1 MTTTATQAQTNRSN
15 QQLDSLEIRNFRA
28 FESLSIER
36 LGKVNLIIGKNSVG
50 KSALL
55 DALRLYAMRG
65 APEVI
70 GDMLVERDEWSRRR
84 SESNESSVNPAPVN
98 NLFSGR
104 PQIKFA
110 ESAIQI
116 GPVGLATETLTLEI
130 GWFVRTSDQQGQ
142 ISLARIDARATS
154 ASDLVLDDDL
164 SQAEPRLVVQYGN
177 NKSQT
182 IRLDSRLL
190 RGVYSIG
197 TDVPARM
204 ANPAYV
210 PVQGLSSEEMAM
222 RWDQISVSMAKQSVI
237 EALRIVAPDIENL
250 DIIGRVRQ
258 TNRQI
263 VIAKLT
269 NIEEPI
275 PVRSLGEG
283 MIRLFGLALALVTA
297 QDTMLLVDE
306 VDTGLHYSVQLEMW
320 RIIFTVAER
329 LNIQVFATTHSWD
342 CVAAFQQAAE
352 ESQKDGLVIRLEQ
365 TSGVVT
371 PVLIDEKKLAIVT
384 REQVEIR

>member
-1 MTTTATQAQTNRSN
+1 
-15 QQLDSLEIRNFRA
+15 
-28 FESLSIER
+28 
-36 LGKVNLIIGKNSVG
+36 
-50 KSALL
+50 
-55 DALRLYAMRG
+55 
-65 APEVI
+65 
-70 GDMLVERDEWSRRR
+70 
-84 SESNESSVNPAPVN
+84 
-98 NLFSGR
+98 
-104 PQIKFA
+104 
-110 ESAIQI
+110 
-116 GPVGLATETLTLEI
+116 
-130 GWFVRTSDQQGQ
+130 
-142 ISLARIDARATS
+142 
-154 ASDLVLDDDL
+154 
-164 SQAEPRLVVQYGN
+164 
-177 NKSQT
+177 
-182 IRLDSRLL
+182 
-190 RGVYSIG
+190 
-197 TDVPARM
+197 M

-210 PVQGLSSEEMAM
+210 PVQGLSPEEMAK
-222 RWDQISVSMAKQSVI
+222 RWDQISVLMAKQSVI

-352 ESQKDGLVIRLEQ
+352 ESQQDGLVIRLEQ